1 MRIHRL
7 SSLRALS
14 IFIPMMHAKAH
25 TMNPLPH
32 DLRLPARTMH
42 SIADVAGLQLRCS
55 EGTLWLTLD
64 NDPRDVILEAGES
77 FVGTE
82 HRHGIV
88 YALKD
93 ARLSVSASAVR
104 AEVARPTFW
113 RTAQHA

>member
-1 MRIHRL
+1 
-7 SSLRALS
+7 
-14 IFIPMMHAKAH
+14 
-25 TMNPLPH
+25 MNALPH
-32 DLRLPARTMH
+32 DLRLPARAIH
-42 SIADVAGLQLRCS
+42 RIADVAGLQLRCS

-82 HRHGIV
+82 HRHAIV

-93 ARLSVSASAVR
+93 ARLSVSASVAR
-104 AEVARPTFW
+104 AEAAQPAFW